1 MTSDGAAT
9 SSRPIPVAI
18 LGCTGVV
25 GQKFIA
31 LLQGHPY
38 FRIVSLCASE
48 RSAGRQYGAAV
59 SWKLSTPLPASTAA
73 LTVTTCDVQSVR
85 QTGAEVV
92 FSALDASVA
101 GQCSERQQRTQRRR
115 STLALLSA
123 VCPRPCLRVR
133 ACRRH
138 RVAVGCCWLQG
149 VLQRQEPPLRRQS
162 AHSSTGHTALRPLAP
177 LTLPTVHSHTFE
189 QLFPS

>member
-1 MTSDGAAT
+1 MTTDGDST
-9 SSRPIPVAI
+9 GSGNGVTRSIPVAV

-59 SWKLSTPLPASTAA
+59 SWKLATPLPDSAA
-73 LTVTTCDVQSVR
+73 QLPVTTCDVHSVT

-101 GQCSERQQRTQRRR
+101 GQR
-115 STLALLSA
+115 SLLAA
-123 VCPRPCLRVR
+123 
-133 ACRRH
+133 A
-138 RVAVGCCWLQG
+138 AAAGC
-149 VLQRQEPPLRRQS
+149 
-162 AHSSTGHTALRPLAP
+162 
-177 LTLPTVHSHTFE
+177 
-189 QLFPS
+189 